1 MNRHFLPTVFAT
13 CAVLLTA
20 GYAVDRPGL
29 TAKDLLQF
37 TPISEGIRRASSVT
51 LYEGLPHQTWE
62 ADQLKKELATKK
74 TVSFHDF
81 PFYERPLMLA
91 ADEVEPLRRLSTAGS
106 SYTTYGGPK
115 ACGGYHPDYCLT
127 WKDGD
132 ATYQLL
138 ICFGC
143 QEMKLYG
150 PNSELIVDIGEEAF
164 RAFEAALK
172 KHRDQRPKTK

>member
-1 MNRHFLPTVFAT
+1 MNRHFLLTVFAT

-62 ADQLKKELATKK
+62 ADELKKELATKK
-74 TVSFHDF
+74 TVSFHAF
-81 PFYERPLMLA
+81 PFYERPLVLA
-91 ADEVEPLRRLSTAGS
+91 ADEVEPLRRLAADAS

-115 ACGGYHPDYCLT
+115 LCGGYHPDYCLT
-127 WKDGD
+127 WKDGS
-132 ATYQLL
+132 AAYQLL

-143 QEMKLYG
+143 HEMKLYG